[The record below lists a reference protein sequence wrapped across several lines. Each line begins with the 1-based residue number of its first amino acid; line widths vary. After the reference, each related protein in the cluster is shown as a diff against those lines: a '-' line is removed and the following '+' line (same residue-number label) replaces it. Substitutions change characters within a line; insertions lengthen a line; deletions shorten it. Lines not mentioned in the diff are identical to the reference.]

1 MSDQGLDFEDM
12 FGGKSGG
19 DQQPIDLCATTE
31 ASYMRNDNVSNAQKC
46 DDNNSSN
53 QSVGSS
59 SSDDYRDMFGDSSS
73 DSDESNKNLAK
84 GVYESSSLHSSSNI
98 RVPRKQK
105 RRQGDIIPMKN
116 LSTEDNLKRKR
127 DTRMISH
134 ANSEIISYK
143 SYSIE
148 DYWRSFRSW
157 DFVSE
162 LNQNM
167 QRNISF
173 NKLRQG
179 EDLDEEASGSCHLK
193 KAGNSHEYSRGVAQS
208 PGHSEEDDVVPDE
221 FKSVEQYIALWAPL
235 QLKET
240 KAQVLSDVISNH
252 NVSFQKIS
260 LPIHVKPKKTAETY
274 SESMT
279 LIISLRSEDA
289 ISDMVRGQNNGQAL
303 EFLQNDLVLVSCD
316 ASIAEQAYKGTLRPT
331 ESQSSYSMSTL
342 LSMASPFASG
352 RLAIVGVVCNR
363 SKGVDGLEVTV
374 KRNLWKDTSLSGRDL
389 FLMKLG
395 KNVTCKCIS
404 VICYILYAEY
414 LDSQHFLFL
423 SAFREFKALCS
434 IKEMPL
440 SAFIMSPKQKVDSP
454 LRKKSVNAIQSD
466 PLSESGGSNAL
477 GIGFRIWIKSKFN
490 QSQQAAISAAAR
502 EYGDGGFTLVQGPPG
517 SGKSTTLVAI
527 LNALH
532 LRQYQKYYSSI
543 ERITLSAK
551 TSNST
556 EVLAAIKAAGDVKP
570 RILVCAPSNAAVDN
584 IILKIME
591 SRFYD
596 GNGCQYSP
604 SIIRIGSG
612 QSPDV
617 VSVALDQKVNKIIS
631 LGSNPGQ
638 LDKIIVDTRKELKRL
653 QNEIENLQIRVRVS
667 EVHISRLQLPLESFI
682 ANCRN
687 FFNPFFYKL
696 AHS

>member
-12 FGGKSGG
+12 FGGKSGEHE
-19 DQQPIDLCATTE
+19 PIDLCATTE

-73 DSDESNKNLAK
+73 SSDSESNKNPTK
-84 GVYESSSLHSSSNI
+84 VVYESSSLHSPSNI

-105 RRQGDIIPMKN
+105 RRQGDIIIPTKN
-116 LSTEDNLKRKR
+116 LSTVDTLKRKR

-134 ANSEIISYK
+134 VNSEIISYK

-179 EDLDEEASGSCHLK
+179 EDLDEEAIGSSRLK
-193 KAGNSHEYSRGVAQS
+193 KAGNSHEYSRRVAQS
-208 PGHSEEDDVVPDE
+208 PGDSDENVVPDE
-221 FKSVEQYIALWAPL
+221 FTSVEQYIALWAPL

-279 LIISLRSEDA
+279 LIISLRSEDV
-289 ISDMVRGQNNGQAL
+289 ISGMVRGQNNGQTL

-363 SKGVDGLEVTV
+363 NKGVDGLEVTV

-414 LDSQHFLFL
+414 LDSHHFLFL
-423 SAFREFKALCS
+423 LAFREFKALCS

-631 LGSNPGQ
+631 LGSNLGQ

-667 EVHISRLQLPLESFI
+667 EVHIARLQLPLESFI
-682 ANCRN
+682 ADC
-687 FFNPFFYKL
+687 
-696 AHS
+696 